1 MEILK
6 FEDAPKRSSV
16 KRGKNSSRKTILGV
30 AAAAA
35 IAVMGSTLAA
45 NISINTANGG
55 SLEFGQ
61 GLTQTTACT
70 GSGSIKLTPTSSF
83 ANSAGAGTFYLSQ
96 IRFDFQD
103 SSSASTSSLCNN
115 NTFTIKGWDA
125 SSSNALTIASS
136 AGVGYSSATF
146 AFSTTANGVT
156 KSSPGTTVGGGGSF
170 ATLGFSNLGT
180 GIATSGAIAKLTV
193 ESN

>member
-45 NISINTANGG
+45 NISINTGG

-61 GLTQTTACT
+61 GITQTTAC
-70 GSGSIKLTPTSSF
+70 SGANTINIVPSSSF
-83 ANSAGAGTFYLSQ
+83 NNSSGGGTFSLSGLSFSGTGLQ
-96 IRFDFQD
+96 TCVGKTFTLKAWDNSTSNPLIISTGNNIGYTSATFVY
-103 SSSASTSSLCNN
+103 SSSALSY
-115 NTFTIKGWDA
+115 
-125 SSSNALTIASS
+125 S
-136 AGVGYSSATF
+136 AGITAGAQGSNSATV
-146 AFSTTANGVT
+146 AFNTSGNNV
-156 KSSPGTTVGGGGSF
+156 
-170 ATLGFSNLGT
+170 
-180 GIATSGAIAKLTV
+180 ATSGAIYKITL